1 MCAKHMYTS
10 LFAHNFVT
18 KRSLS
23 VTHSMFL
30 FPSFHLYISLV
41 CHVFLAQWITIPST
55 SVTRFYV
62 FLFYPIYSSTHHV
75 FRCTLRYTSHVH
87 YQYIHAFLLAP
98 YIFLFVALSSR
109 HTSPFTLSRIRLHIF
124 SCVIDMFLFF
134 SSFVYFITFCLLFV
148 FI

>member
-10 LFAHNFVT
+10 LFGHNFVT

-30 FPSFHLYISLV
+30 FPSFRLYISLV

-62 FLFYPIYSSTHHV
+62 FLFYPIYPCIQMHV
-75 FRCTLRYTSHVH
+75 ALHVTMLS
-87 YQYIHAFLLAP
+87 IHSCLLFILV
-98 YIFLFVALSSR
+98 YFLFVTLSSR